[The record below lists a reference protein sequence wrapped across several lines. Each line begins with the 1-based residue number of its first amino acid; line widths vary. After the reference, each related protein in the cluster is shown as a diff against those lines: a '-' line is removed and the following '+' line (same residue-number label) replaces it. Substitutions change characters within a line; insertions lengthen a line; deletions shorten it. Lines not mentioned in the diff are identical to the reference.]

1 MTRQYNRSTIRK
13 RLLYRLISAVIL
25 IWCVVVVFVYTAV
38 EHEVEEVFDATLAQ
52 EARVLATLLNHEA
65 EEEAERQK
73 ILAGLVSEL
82 GDEALERS
90 ALFARLVR
98 EYGKGTGK
106 DDYLTLL
113 TPAGGPGHP
122 YEAKI
127 AFRVSY
133 VDGGMMLRSP
143 NAPGFDTGEEGFQ
156 DYSNGGDPWRV
167 FNMPVPESGLLVQV
181 GEQVSVRQETMRY
194 LLVNSM
200 WPIFLSLPMLGLI
213 IWVSVGNGLKPLT
226 AVAEIVEHRRP
237 GSLEPIP
244 TGGVP
249 GEVVPMVDS
258 LNHLFRRVHHAL
270 ESERRFTAN
279 AAHELR
285 TPLAALKTQAQAK
298 QLRDEGGENAQFLAQ
313 IIEGVDRTTHLL
325 EQLLALAR
333 ADVLERESILRNT
346 VDLRAITAGVLSS
359 LAARALEKQIDLF
372 LESDPAPVSVRGD
385 ETSLGILIN
394 NLVDNAIRYTP
405 PGGSVGVRLSHQGR
419 AARLSVQDTGPGIP
433 EDQREMLFERF
444 RRGEGVEAR
453 GSGLGLSI
461 VRQIAELHGAGIS
474 LADVSGE
481 GGLVVTI
488 SFPD

>member
-1 MTRQYNRSTIRK
+1 MTPRYNRSTIRK

-25 IWCVVVVFVYTAV
+25 IWCVVIVFVYRAV

-73 ILAGLVSEL
+73 ILARLVSDL
-82 GDEALERS
+82 GDEALKRS
-90 ALFARLVR
+90 SLFAQLVR
-98 EYGKGTGK
+98 DYGKGSGE

-113 TPAGGPGHP
+113 SPGHGPGHP

-143 NAPGFDTGEEGFQ
+143 NAPRFDAGEEGFR
-156 DYSNGGDPWRV
+156 DYANGGDPWRV
-167 FNMPVPESGLLVQV
+167 FSMSVPESGLLVQV
-181 GEQVSVRQETMRY
+181 GDQVSVRQETVSYM
-194 LLVNSM
+194 LVNSM

-213 IWVSVGNGLKPLT
+213 IWVSVGNGLKPLNE
-226 AVAEIVEHRRP
+226 VAEIVERRRP
-237 GSLEPIP
+237 GSLEPIA
-244 TGGVP
+244 TDGVP
-249 GEVVPMVDS
+249 GEVVPMVES

-270 ESERRFTAN
+270 ENERRFTAN

-298 QLRDEGGENAQFLAQ
+298 QLSDERGENAHFLAQ
-313 IIEGVDRTTHLL
+313 IVEGVDRTTHLL

-333 ADVLERESILRNT
+333 ADVLAQESILRGM
-346 VDLRAITAGVLSS
+346 VDLHGVTAGVLST
-359 LAARALEKQIDLF
+359 LAGRALEKQIDLF
-372 LESDPAPVSVRGD
+372 LESDPAPVAVHGD

-405 PGGSVGVRLSHQGR
+405 AGGSVGVKLSRQGGGT
-419 AARLSVQDTGPGIP
+419 RLSVEDTGPGIP
-433 EDQREMLFERF
+433 EDQREILFQRF
-444 RRGEGVEAR
+444 QRGEGVEAR

-461 VRQIAELHGAGIS
+461 VKQIAELHGAGIS
-474 LADVSGE
+474 LSDASGE
-481 GGLVVTI
+481 GGLAVTV
-488 SFPD
+488 SFPE